1 MENSKFLIGLNLYIT
16 RTHTE
21 HETTDVDEI
30 EK

>member
-1 MENSKFLIGLNLYIT
+1 MENSKFLIGLNLCVG

-21 HETTDVDEI
+21 HGTTDVDEI